1 MRDPSLLPGALTN
14 VAFSTADAARHG
26 VSRGR
31 TRARDL
37 ASPFRG
43 IRMPRSAIP
52 TARELAHSYATRMP
66 PGQFFSSIT
75 AAQLLGLPLPFGFT
89 TETTLH
95 VSAFDPARPPRMA
108 GVVGHHAHPDRVRTV
123 VREGLRM
130 SSPVDTWCD
139 LAGLLGLDELIYIGD
154 CLVRRQSPLA
164 TMDELQEAVACSAGR
179 RGACRLREAL
189 EFVREGVDSPK
200 ETELR
205 LTIVRLGL
213 PEPEVNAPI
222 LNRFGA
228 FIAFGDLVYRTYR
241 VLVEYD
247 GEQHF
252 DDVRQYHR
260 DIDRLDEVME
270 ESWRVI
276 RINKSHLRRPAVIDC
291 KIRTALLAAGWR
303 P

>member
-1 MRDPSLLPGALTN
+1 MRDPSPLPATLAN
-14 VAFSTADAARHG
+14 VPFSTTDAAGHG

-43 IRMPRSAIP
+43 IRIPSSATP
-52 TARELAHSYATRMP
+52 TARVLAYSYAARMP
-66 PGQFFSSIT
+66 PDQFFSSIT
-75 AAQLLGLPLPFGFT
+75 AAQLLGLPLPFEFAT
-89 TETTLH
+89 QTTLH

-108 GVVGHHAHPDRVRTV
+108 GVVGHHAHPDNIRTV

-130 SSPVDTWCD
+130 SSPVDTWCQ
-139 LAGLLGLDELIYIGD
+139 LAEILSLDELICIGD
-154 CLVRRQSPLA
+154 CLVRRQKPLA
-164 TMDELQEAVACSAGR
+164 TIDGLRAAVAGSGGR
-179 RGACRLREAL
+179 RGARRLREAL
-189 EFVREGVDSPK
+189 ELVRAGVDSPK

-205 LTIVRLGL
+205 LIIVRLGL

-241 VLVEYD
+241 ILVEYD

-260 DIDRLDEVME
+260 DIDPLDEVMD

-276 RINKSHLRRPAVIDC
+276 RINKSHLRRPAVINY

>member
-1 MRDPSLLPGALTN
+1 MRDPSPLPAN
-14 VAFSTADAARHG
+14 FAHVPFSTRDAAGHG

-37 ASPFRG
+37 TSPFRG
-43 IRMPRSAIP
+43 IRMPRSALP
-52 TARELAHSYATRMP
+52 TARELAHSYAARMP
-66 PGQFFSSIT
+66 PDQFFSSLT
-75 AAQLLGLPLPFGFT
+75 AAQFLGLPLPLEFK

-108 GVVGHHAHPDRVRTV
+108 GVVGHHAHPDRVATV

-139 LAGLLGLDELIYIGD
+139 LAGVLGLDALISIGD
-154 CLVRRQSPLA
+154 CLVRRQNPLA
-164 TMDELQEAVACSAGR
+164 TMDELRAAVAGSTGR
-179 RGACRLREAL
+179 RGARRLREAL
-189 EFVREGVDSPK
+189 EFVRAGVDSPK

-205 LTIVRLGL
+205 LIIVRLGL

-228 FIAFGDLVYRTYR
+228 FIAFGDLVYHTYR
-241 VLVEYD
+241 ILVEYD

-270 ESWRVI
+270 EQWRVI
-276 RINKSHLRRPAVIDC
+276 RVNKSHLRRPTLIDY